1 MGEPP
6 WGHSERMTDETH
18 ERDEEREAEEHPLES
33 PESVRQPRAEL
44 DEEWDRGLQP
54 GVTPDLNDR

>member
-1 MGEPP
+1 
-6 WGHSERMTDETH
+6 MTDETH

-33 PESVRQPRAEL
+33 PESRQPRADH
-44 DEEWDRGLQP
+44 DEEWDRRLQP

>member
-1 MGEPP
+1 
-6 WGHSERMTDETH
+6 MTDETH

-44 DEEWDRGLQP
+44 DEEWDRGLHP
-54 GVTPDLNDR
+54 A